1 MIHGVDLY
9 QAWISQ
15 LKFLL
20 ERPVVSPRNKICR
33 ESIGL
38 QLCIGDARKNI
49 IFDPVRQLNYRFLV
63 AQWLT
68 TQLGLEDKL
77 LEKFNKHLADYET
90 DGQGGVYPSY
100 GPRLKPQWPFIM
112 RCFQQDPQTRQAV
125 MSIWEAQPINFGQ
138 GHPVTL
144 YVPCTLSLQFL
155 LRENLLHTVVNMRS
169 SDAWLGIPYDVF
181 SFTMLSN
188 YLCGALSQLFHRRI
202 NLGGIMLHLGS
213 SHLYEEHW
221 EKAAAIVKEPMGS
234 CGESPLLPPRFD
246 IPAGL
251 DINLANPTANPE
263 ASALATMPM
272 PWKLYGWVLR
282 ETTNAAAEAL
292 LQNLERY
299 AREQGPILH

>member
-1 MIHGVDLY
+1 MIHGADLY

-20 ERPVVSPRNKICR
+20 ERPVVSPRNKTCR

-38 QLCIGDARKNI
+38 QLCIADARKNI

-90 DGQGGVYPSY
+90 DGMGGVYPSY

-125 MSIWEAQPINFGQ
+125 MTLWE
-138 GHPVTL
+138 PVIVGPMGAAY
-144 YVPCTLSLQFL
+144 YVPCTLSFQFL
-155 LRENLLHTVVNMRS
+155 LRESLLYTVVNMRS

-181 SFTMLSN
+181 NFTMLSN
-188 YLCGALSQLFHRRI
+188 YLCGALSQLFHRRV
-202 NLGGIMLHLGS
+202 NLAGIMLNLGS

-221 EKAAAIVKEPMGS
+221 KKAAAIVKEPAGS
-234 CGESPLLPPRFD
+234 CGESPPLPPRFD

-251 DINLANPTANPE
+251 DVNLANPTANPE

-282 ETTNAAAEAL
+282 EKTNDAAMAL

-299 AREQGPILH
+299 AREQGSILH